1 MNLHLRKKAQYNYF
15 VSDAT
20 VGKFLVNI
28 PIYKNQISVNL
39 NAELTHKQ
47 FYNISRMSKV
57 CADDT
62 MQKQV

>member
-39 NAELTHKQ
+39 NLRRINA
-47 FYNISRMSKV
+47 
-57 CADDT
+57 
-62 MQKQV
+62 